1 MSPRIIYNDS
11 DVELLARIMKAEAL
25 GEGEEGM
32 LMVGNVVVNR
42 VVANCDVFKNTR
54 TISEVIYQK
63 NAFSGV
69 GQPLFNQPV
78 NAKEKELALRNIDGY
93 RIELCGK
100 TSQFLN
106 FCFDQLTGFMQMHMP
121 RNKLGKGIDN
131 RDNRFA
137 KLFFFHSIRTP

>member
-1 MSPRIIYNDS
+1 MSPRILYNDS
-11 DVELLARIMKAEAL
+11 DVDLLARIMKAEAL

-42 VVANCDVFKNTR
+42 VVANCDVFKDTR
-54 TISEVIYQK
+54 TISEVVYQK

-93 RIELCGK
+93 RIEPATNALWFKNPGSNVSCPQ
-100 TSQFLN
+100 QFYGEFSGRYKN
-106 FCFDQLTGFMQMHMP
+106 HCFYAPG
-121 RNKLGKGIDN
+121 
-131 RDNRFA
+131 A
-137 KLFFFHSIRTP
+137 KLNCDL

>member
-1 MSPRIIYNDS
+1 MSPRILYNDS
-11 DVELLARIMKAEAL
+11 DVDLLARIMKAEAL

-42 VVANCDVFKNTR
+42 VVANCDVFKDTR
-54 TISEVIYQK
+54 TISEVVYQK

-93 RIELCGK
+93 RIEPATKALWFKNPGSNVSCPQ
-100 TSQFLN
+100 QFYGEPSGRYKN
-106 FCFDQLTGFMQMHMP
+106 HCFYAPG
-121 RNKLGKGIDN
+121 
-131 RDNRFA
+131 A
-137 KLFFFHSIRTP
+137 KLNCDL

>member
-1 MSPRIIYNDS
+1 MSPRILYNDS
-11 DVELLARIMKAEAL
+11 DVDLLARIMKAEAL

-42 VVANCDVFKNTR
+42 VVANCDVFKDTR
-54 TISEVIYQK
+54 TISEVVYQK

-93 RIELCGK
+93 RVEPATNALWFKNPGSNVSCPQQFYGELSGRYK
-100 TSQFLN
+100 N
-106 FCFDQLTGFMQMHMP
+106 HCFYAPG
-121 RNKLGKGIDN
+121 
-131 RDNRFA
+131 A
-137 KLFFFHSIRTP
+137 KLNCDL

>member
-1 MSPRIIYNDS
+1 MSPRIQFNDS

-54 TISEVIYQK
+54 NISEVVYQK

-78 NAKEKELALRNIDGY
+78 NAKERELALRNIEGY
-93 RIELCGK
+93 RIEPATNALWFKNPGSRKPCPDEFYG
-100 TSQFLN
+100 S
-106 FCFDQLTGFMQMHMP
+106 LTGRFKNHCFYAPGQ
-121 RNKLGKGIDN
+121 KLNCD
-131 RDNRFA
+131 
-137 KLFFFHSIRTP
+137 L

>member
-1 MSPRIIYNDS
+1 MSPRIQFNDS

-54 TISEVIYQK
+54 NISEVVYQK

-69 GQPLFNQPV
+69 GQPLFNQPI
-78 NAKEKELALRNIDGY
+78 NAKERELALRNIEGY
-93 RIELCGK
+93 RIEPATNALWFKNPGSRKPCPDEFYG
-100 TSQFLN
+100 S
-106 FCFDQLTGFMQMHMP
+106 LTGRFKNHCFYAPGQ
-121 RNKLGKGIDN
+121 KLNCD
-131 RDNRFA
+131 
-137 KLFFFHSIRTP
+137 L

>member
-1 MSPRIIYNDS
+1 MSPRILYNDS
-11 DVELLARIMKAEAL
+11 DVDLLARIMKAEAL

-42 VVANCDVFKNTR
+42 VVANCDVFKDTR
-54 TISEVIYQK
+54 TISEVVYQK

-93 RIELCGK
+93 RIEPATNALWFKNPGSNVSCPQ
-100 TSQFLN
+100 QFYGELSGRYKNHCFYAPGSKLN
-106 FCFDQLTGFMQMHMP
+106 CDL
-121 RNKLGKGIDN
+121 
-131 RDNRFA
+131 
-137 KLFFFHSIRTP
+137 

>member
-1 MSPRIIYNDS
+1 MSPRILYNDS
-11 DVELLARIMKAEAL
+11 DVDLLARIMKAEAL

-42 VVANCDVFKNTR
+42 VVANCDVFKDTR
-54 TISEVIYQK
+54 TISEVVYQK

-93 RIELCGK
+93 RIEPATNALWFKNPGSNVSCPQ
-100 TSQFLN
+100 QFYGEHSGRYKN
-106 FCFDQLTGFMQMHMP
+106 HCFYAPG
-121 RNKLGKGIDN
+121 
-131 RDNRFA
+131 A
-137 KLFFFHSIRTP
+137 KLNCDL

>member
-1 MSPRIIYNDS
+1 MSPRILYNDS
-11 DVELLARIMKAEAL
+11 DVDLLARIMKAEAL

-42 VVANCDVFKNTR
+42 VVANCDVFKDTR
-54 TISEVIYQK
+54 TISEVVYQK

-93 RIELCGK
+93 RIEPATNALWFKNPGSYVSCPQ
-100 TSQFLN
+100 QFYGELSGRYKN
-106 FCFDQLTGFMQMHMP
+106 HCFYAPG
-121 RNKLGKGIDN
+121 
-131 RDNRFA
+131 A
-137 KLFFFHSIRTP
+137 KLNCDL

>member
-1 MSPRIIYNDS
+1 MSPRILFNDS

-32 LMVGNVVVNR
+32 LMVGNVVINR

-69 GQPLFNQPV
+69 GQPLFNQAV
-78 NAKEKELALRNIDGY
+78 NAKEKELALRNIEGY
-93 RIELCGK
+93 RIEPAYSALWFKNPGSK
-100 TSQFLN
+100 TACPDKFYGN
-106 FCFDQLTGFMQMHMP
+106 LTGRFKNHCFYA
-121 RNKLGKGIDN
+121 LGTKYNCD
-131 RDNRFA
+131 
-137 KLFFFHSIRTP
+137 L

>member
-1 MSPRIIYNDS
+1 MSPRILYNDS
-11 DVELLARIMKAEAL
+11 DVDLLARIMKAEAL

-42 VVANCDVFKNTR
+42 VVANCDVFKDTR
-54 TISEVIYQK
+54 TISEVVYQK

-93 RIELCGK
+93 RIEPATNALWFKNPGSNVSCPH
-100 TSQFLN
+100 QFYGELSGRYKN
-106 FCFDQLTGFMQMHMP
+106 HCFYAPG
-121 RNKLGKGIDN
+121 
-131 RDNRFA
+131 A
-137 KLFFFHSIRTP
+137 KLNCDL

>member
-1 MSPRIIYNDS
+1 MSPRILYNDS
-11 DVELLARIMKAEAL
+11 DVDLLARIMKAEAL

-42 VVANCDVFKNTR
+42 VVANCDVFKDTR
-54 TISEVIYQK
+54 TISEVVYQK

-93 RIELCGK
+93 RIEPATNALWFKNPGSNVSCPPTILWRTQRTLQKSLFLC
-100 TSQFLN
+100 TW
-106 FCFDQLTGFMQMHMP
+106 C
-121 RNKLGKGIDN
+121 
-131 RDNRFA
+131 
-137 KLFFFHSIRTP
+137 

>member
-1 MSPRIIYNDS
+1 MSPRILYNDS
-11 DVELLARIMKAEAL
+11 DVDLLARIMKAEAL

-42 VVANCDVFKNTR
+42 VVANCDVFKDTR
-54 TISEVIYQK
+54 TISEVVYQK

-93 RIELCGK
+93 RIEPATNALWFKNPGSNVSCPQ
-100 TSQFLN
+100 QFYGELSGRCKN
-106 FCFDQLTGFMQMHMP
+106 HCFYAPG
-121 RNKLGKGIDN
+121 
-131 RDNRFA
+131 A
-137 KLFFFHSIRTP
+137 KLNCDL

>member
-1 MSPRIIYNDS
+1 MSPRIQYNNS

-54 TISEVIYQK
+54 NIYEVVYQK

-78 NAKEKELALRNIDGY
+78 NAKERELALRNIEGY
-93 RIELCGK
+93 RVAPAYSALWFKNPGSNVECP
-100 TSQFLN
+100 SQFFGELSGRYKN
-106 FCFDQLTGFMQMHMP
+106 SLFLFP
-121 RNKLGKGIDN
+121 RWKIKL
-131 RDNRFA
+131 
-137 KLFFFHSIRTP
+137 

>member
-1 MSPRIIYNDS
+1 MSPRIVYNDS

-93 RIELCGK
+93 RIEPATNALWFKNPGRNVTCPQ
-100 TSQFLN
+100 QFYGELSGRYKN
-106 FCFDQLTGFMQMHMP
+106 HCFYAPG
-121 RNKLGKGIDN
+121 
-131 RDNRFA
+131 A
-137 KLFFFHSIRTP
+137 KLKCDL

>member
-1 MSPRIIYNDS
+1 MSPRILYNDS
-11 DVELLARIMKAEAL
+11 DVDLLARIMKAEAL

-42 VVANCDVFKNTR
+42 VVANCDVFKDTR
-54 TISEVIYQK
+54 TISEVVYQK

-93 RIELCGK
+93 RIEPATNALWFKNPGTNIDCPETFYGRLSGRYK
-100 TSQFLN
+100 KH
-106 FCFDQLTGFMQMHMP
+106 CFYNPGL
-121 RNKLGKGIDN
+121 KDN
-131 RDNRFA
+131 CD
-137 KLFFFHSIRTP
+137 L

>member
-32 LMVGNVVVNR
+32 L
-42 VVANCDVFKNTR
+42 ANCDVFKNTR

-93 RIELCGK
+93 RIEPATNALWFKNPGRNVTCPQ
-100 TSQFLN
+100 QFYGELSGRYKN
-106 FCFDQLTGFMQMHMP
+106 HCFYAPG
-121 RNKLGKGIDN
+121 
-131 RDNRFA
+131 A
-137 KLFFFHSIRTP
+137 KIKCDL